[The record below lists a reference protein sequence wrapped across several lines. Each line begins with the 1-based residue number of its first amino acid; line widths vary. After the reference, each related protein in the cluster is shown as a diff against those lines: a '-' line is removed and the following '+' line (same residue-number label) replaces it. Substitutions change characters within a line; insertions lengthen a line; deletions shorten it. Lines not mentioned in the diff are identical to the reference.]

1 MAEESTPLSTVRAE
15 RNRFVAFAFASADV
29 VLETDELGVV
39 SFAAGAAE
47 GLFGKSAAALVGTRV
62 LALISANDRNGV
74 GKALSGLVPGQRLD
88 AIQVHSVCRDAEPR
102 PISIHG
108 YRLPDMPG
116 RLFVTISRGW
126 NTVAPEN
133 PMVGKRDPNT
143 GLLDKAGFVEVAQ
156 RRVEEASIA
165 GEDVSLTLMDMKELG
180 GICLGLDDA
189 AETSLMQSISS
200 LMCDHSVD
208 GGLAGQIDDGKFGV
222 VHASSHKLEKLPQ
235 SIESLVRKA
244 APDAEEFSV
253 GAYTMSL
260 DSEDLSEQEAAQAIL
275 FTLNKFSEAE
285 PENFSLSS
293 LTESCRVMHSET
305 VDWAQRIKRT
315 VRDNAFS
322 LAYQP
327 IVSLTD
333 GAIHHYEA
341 LTRLP
346 GSDGGSPFKFVTMAE
361 ELGHIAEFDLA
372 VLRRVLAL
380 QRATGVD
387 SAAPIAVNLSGRSLT
402 TPGFPEALIG
412 AVQDAGVLRK
422 HLLFEVTESSR
433 ITDLQAANRTLAV
446 LRKQDVPICL
456 DDFGVG
462 AAAFEYLRTLD
473 VDFVK
478 IDGSF
483 VRNMARS
490 GFGRAFVRSISAL
503 CRELGIKTIG
513 EMVED
518 EKTATLLRAAGV
530 DMAQGFHFGRPSKQM
545 QWLGNGIQENDPKQ
559 DLAKAEAERRMLRKG
574 REQWDPIS
582 GGRIET

>member
-133 PMVGKRDPNT
+133 PMIGKRDPNT

-208 GGLAGQIDDGKFGV
+208 GGLAGQIADGKFGV

-244 APDAEEFSV
+244 ASDAVEFSV

-260 DSEDLSEQEAAQAIL
+260 DSEDLPEQEAAQAIL

-293 LTESCRVMHSET
+293 LTESCRIMHSET
-305 VDWAQRIKRT
+305 VGWAQRIKRT

-433 ITDLQAANRTLAV
+433 ITDLRCEPHLDRVAQTGCADLSRRFRCRRGGVRVFANVGRR
-446 LRKQDVPICL
+446 LREDRRQ
-456 DDFGVG
+456 
-462 AAAFEYLRTLD
+462 LRTQH
-473 VDFVK
+473 
-478 IDGSF
+478 G
-483 VRNMARS
+483 
-490 GFGRAFVRSISAL
+490 AL
-503 CRELGIKTIG
+503 WFWTRICP
-513 EMVED
+513 
-518 EKTATLLRAAGV
+518 
-530 DMAQGFHFGRPSKQM
+530 FHFGALPRARH
-545 QWLGNGIQENDPKQ
+545 Q
-559 DLAKAEAERRMLRKG
+559 DNRR
-574 REQWDPIS
+574 D
-582 GGRIET
+582 GGRREDGHPFARRRRRYGARLPLRPPEQTNAMAW